1 MIFLGPLLAP
11 KSYVPPSRPNKFS
24 LVVFNE
30 VWNGDPFLDEL
41 SDDIKEL
48 FNVRN
53 YYLDTSDENKC
64 NWMIHVDI
72 AKYSN
77 EQNLMAY
84 QENDQIYY
92 TSTRDIEL
100 GDILKVWYSPSY
112 ATRMRANMLKPSDS
126 PGIFTNILQQVS
138 FDYGIKLHEEKEAEI
153 TNNNYLT
160 VAPLT
165 SSPFSEITLPP
176 INSIMKTQSSNYNN
190 LDFDNLLVT
199 KNEQLTSY
207 QSDFSE
213 NYQLNLN
220 DQFTSSDSEKNTQS
234 PSSVT
239 NMKFT
244 EVHESDNQKFACEIC
259 SRKYI
264 TKSNLEKHMRS
275 HDLFMCVVCM
285 KVGLFLENSDFCNC
299 LLFIAFYPSLDVS
312 KLK

>member
-1 MIFLGPLLAP
+1 
-11 KSYVPPSRPNKFS
+11 
-24 LVVFNE
+24 VVFNE

-72 AKYSN
+72 ANFSN

-112 ATRMRANMLKPSDS
+112 ATRMRASMLEPSDN
-126 PGIFTNILQQVS
+126 PGICTNILRQVS
-138 FDYGIKLHEEKEAEI
+138 FDYGIKLHEENEAEV

-165 SSPFSEITLPP
+165 SSPSSEITLPP
-176 INSIMKTQSSNYNN
+176 INSLMKTQSSSYNN
-190 LDFDNLLVT
+190 LDFDNLILMA
-199 KNEQLTSY
+199 KNEQMATNNYHSEF
-207 QSDFSE
+207 SD
-213 NYQLNLN
+213 NYHLSLH
-220 DQFTSSDSEKNTQS
+220 DQFTSSDSEKTIQS
-234 PSSVT
+234 PLSLKNV
-239 NMKFT
+239 KFT
-244 EVHESDNQKFACEIC
+244 EIQESDNQKFACELC
-259 SRKYI
+259 ARKYI

-285 KVGLFLENSDFCNC
+285 KVS
-299 LLFIAFYPSLDVS
+299 
-312 KLK
+312 